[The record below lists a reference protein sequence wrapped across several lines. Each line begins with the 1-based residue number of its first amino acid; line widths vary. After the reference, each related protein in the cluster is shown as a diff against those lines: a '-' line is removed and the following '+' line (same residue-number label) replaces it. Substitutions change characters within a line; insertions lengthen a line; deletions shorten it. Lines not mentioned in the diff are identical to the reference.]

1 MADDLS
7 ETSELSVTVVYDPEL
22 VAACQADLERLLPL
36 WLSLE
41 PEEQQWRLQ
50 RFLDKL
56 TAQPELQPTYLAVL
70 QQRINAHDR
79 FGAAE
84 PGIELIKE
92 IKQSLDLMP
101 HADGL

>member
-7 ETSELSVTVVYDPEL
+7 VNLVYDPEL
-22 VAACQADLERLLPL
+22 VSACQADLERQLPL

-56 TAQPELQPTYLAVL
+56 MAQPELVSTFAAVL

-79 FGAAE
+79 FAAVE
-84 PGIELIKE
+84 PGIELIKDM
-92 IKQSLDLMP
+92 KQSLDLMP